1 MEKLGY
7 FVQYTPLKVMLIGS
21 LLSCLLAVGIEV
33 YDTGSFAGATFSL
46 VFFLSFVSINFVL
59 SILSF
64 SIYFNIY
71 KPVRDN
77 PVLSFLSFFFPVLA
91 VGIALLVADIN
102 IMVNEDFF
110 YSLLIILPFLIPQ
123 TYYFIRFRTMVK
135 RGDFNISEDEN
146 EEEDN

>member
-46 VFFLSFVSINFVL
+46 VFFLSFISINFIL

-77 PVLSFLSFFFPVLA
+77 PLLSFLSFFFPVIA
-91 VGIALLVADIN
+91 VGVALLITDIN
-102 IMVNEDFF
+102 IIINEDFF
-110 YSLLIILPFLIPQ
+110 YSLLIISPFLIPQ
-123 TYYFIRFRTMVK
+123 TFFFIRFRTMVK
-135 RGDFNISEDEN
+135 RGDFNISEDEDEN
-146 EEEDN
+146 D